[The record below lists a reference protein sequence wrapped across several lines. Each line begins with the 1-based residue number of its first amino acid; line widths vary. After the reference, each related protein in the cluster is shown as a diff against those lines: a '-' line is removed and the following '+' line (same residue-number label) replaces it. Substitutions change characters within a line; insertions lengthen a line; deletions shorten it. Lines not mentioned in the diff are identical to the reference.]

1 MRIFKNQ
8 WINKYAHKQHIADE
22 DLIAAVN
29 RAEQGLIDADLGGG
43 VIKQRIARKGQGKSG
58 GYRSIVLLKKDDKAF
73 FVYAFGKNERDNI
86 SEEELAELKLSAKIM
101 LNWTDEQIEAQI
113 KNKTLWEL
121 KQ

>member
-22 DLIAAVN
+22 DLITAVH

-58 GYRSIVLLKKDDKAF
+58 GYRSIILLKKNDKAF

-86 SEEELAELKLSAKIM
+86 TEEELAELKLSAKIM
-101 LNWTDEQIEAQI
+101 LNWTDEQIDAQI

>member
-8 WINKYAHKQHIADE
+8 WISKYAYKQHIADE
-22 DLIAAVN
+22 DLIAAVH

-58 GYRSIVLLKKDDKAF
+58 GYRSIILLKKNDKAF

-86 SEEELAELKLSAKIM
+86 TEEELVELKLSAKIM
-101 LNWTDEQIEAQI
+101 LNWTDEQIDAQI

>member
-22 DLIAAVN
+22 DLISAVC

-58 GYRSIVLLKKDDKAF
+58 GYRSIVLLKKGDKAF

>member
-8 WINKYAHKQHIADE
+8 WISKYADKQNITDE
-22 DLIAAVN
+22 DLIAAVH

-58 GYRSIVLLKKDDKAF
+58 GYRSIILLKKNDKAF

-86 SEEELAELKLSAKIM
+86 TQEELAELKLSAKIM
-101 LNWTDEQIEAQI
+101 LNWTDEQIDAQI